1 MKINFKCPHTIT
13 NASVLPI
20 SKSLKYQLDMY
31 ILFWYKQT
39 LNNFGLDR
47 DDNILKETQW

>member
-1 MKINFKCPHTIT
+1 MFAHDNKCICVTHK
-13 NASVLPI
+13 

-47 DDNILKETQW
+47 DDNILKEPQW